1 MKQKEWIVTLHN
13 INQLQIYLEGLI
25 KEGKTP
31 QVTIKEK
38 VSGDKRSLEANKFLW
53 GRLYKSI
60 SNFTGYLPMEVHLL
74 CGHLFL
80 SEQKTINGVQV
91 PYVRSTSDLTIEE
104 FTFYIQNIESYFAQL
119 GWSIEQG

>member
-25 KEGKTP
+25 KKGKTP

-38 VSGDKRSLEANKFLW
+38 VSGDKRSIEANKFLW

-119 GWSIEQG
+119 GWSIE

>member
-13 INQLQIYLEGLI
+13 INQLQIYLKGLI

-38 VSGDKRSLEANKFLW
+38 VSGDKRSIEANKFLW

-60 SNFTGYLPMEVHLL
+60 SQFTGYLPMEVHLL

-80 SEQKTINGVQV
+80 TEQKTINEVQV
-91 PYVRSTSDLTIEE
+91 PYVRSTTDLSVEE
-104 FTFYIQNIESYFAQL
+104 FSLYIQQIESYFSQL
-119 GWSIEQG
+119 GWSIE

>member
-1 MKQKEWIVTLHN
+1 MKQRDWMV
-13 INQLQIYLEGLI
+13 NQQNLGNLMTYLEDLL
-25 KEGKTP
+25 KEGKQP
-31 QVTIKEK
+31 LVTIKEK
-38 VSGDKRSLEANKFLW
+38 ASGDKRSIEANKFLW

-91 PYVRSTSDLTIEE
+91 PYVRSTTDLTVEQ
-104 FTFYIQNIESYFAQL
+104 FSLYIQQIESYFSQL
-119 GWSIEQG
+119 GWSME

>member
-1 MKQKEWIVTLHN
+1 MKQKDWMVSKQN
-13 INQLQIYLEGLI
+13 IPQLVIYLEELI
-25 KEGKTP
+25 KQGKTP

-38 VSGDKRSLEANKFLW
+38 VSGDKRSIEANKFLW

-80 SEQKTINGVQV
+80 TEQKTINEVQV
-91 PYVRSTSDLTIEE
+91 PYVRSTSDLSVEQFST
-104 FTFYIQNIESYFAQL
+104 YIQHIETYFSQL
-119 GWSIEQG
+119 GWGMDE

>member
-1 MKQKEWIVTLHN
+1 MKQKDWIVSKQN
-13 INQLQIYLEGLI
+13 IPQLVIYLEELI
-25 KEGKTP
+25 KQGKTP

-38 VSGDKRSLEANKFLW
+38 ASGDKRSIEANKFLW

-80 SEQKTINGVQV
+80 TEQKTINEMQV
-91 PYVRSTSDLTIEE
+91 PYVRSTTDLTVEQ
-104 FTFYIQNIESYFAQL
+104 FSAYIQHIETYFSQL
-119 GWSIEQG
+119 GWSMDE

>member
-1 MKQKEWIVTLHN
+1 MKQKDWIVSKQN
-13 INQLQIYLEGLI
+13 IPQLVIYLEELI
-25 KEGKTP
+25 KQGKTP

-38 VSGDKRSLEANKFLW
+38 VSGDKRSIEANKFLW

-80 SEQKTINGVQV
+80 TEQKTINKVQV
-91 PYVRSTSDLTIEE
+91 PYVRSTTDLTVEE
-104 FTFYIQNIESYFAQL
+104 FSLYIQQIESYFSQL
-119 GWSIEQG
+119 GWSID

>member
-1 MKQKEWIVTLHN
+1 MKQRDWIVSQQN
-13 INQLQIYLEGLI
+13 IPQLMIYLEELI
-25 KEGKTP
+25 KQGKTP
-31 QVTIKEK
+31 QITIKEK
-38 VSGDKRSLEANKFLW
+38 ADKGRSLEANKFLW
-53 GRLYKSI
+53 GKLYKSI
-60 SNFTGYLPMEVHLL
+60 SQFTGYLPMEVHLL

-119 GWSIEQG
+119 GWSMDE

>member
-1 MKQKEWIVTLHN
+1 MKQKNWIMSKQN
-13 INQLQIYLEGLI
+13 IPQLVIYLEELI
-25 KEGKTP
+25 KQGKTP

-38 VSGDKRSLEANKFLW
+38 ADKGRSLEANKFLW
-53 GRLYKSI
+53 GKLYKSI
-60 SNFTGYLPMEVHLL
+60 SQFTGYLPMEVHLL

-119 GWSIEQG
+119 GWSMDE

>member
-1 MKQKEWIVTLHN
+1 MKQKEWIVTLQN

-38 VSGDKRSLEANKFLW
+38 VSGDKRSIEANKFLW
-53 GRLYKSI
+53 GKLYKSI

-91 PYVRSTSDLTIEE
+91 PYVRSTTDLTVEE
-104 FTFYIQNIESYFAQL
+104 FTSYIQNIESYFAQL
-119 GWSIEQG
+119 GWSGD

>member
-1 MKQKEWIVTLHN
+1 MKQKDWTVTKQNL
-13 INQLQIYLEGLI
+13 NQLMIYLEELI
-25 KEGKTP
+25 DQGKLP

-38 VSGDKRSLEANKFLW
+38 ADSKRSLEANKFLW

-80 SEQKTINGVQV
+80 SEQKTINAVQV
-91 PYVRSTSDLTIEE
+91 PYVRSTTDLTVEE
-104 FTFYIQNIESYFAQL
+104 FTSYIQNIESYFAQL
-119 GWSIEQG
+119 GWSME

>member
-1 MKQKEWIVTLHN
+1 MKQRDWIV
-13 INQLQIYLEGLI
+13 NQQNLGNLTTYLEGLI

-38 VSGDKRSLEANKFLW
+38 VSGDKRSVEANKFLW

-60 SNFTGYLPMEVHLL
+60 SQFTGYLPMEVHLL

-91 PYVRSTSDLTIEE
+91 PYVRSTTDLTVEE

>member
-1 MKQKEWIVTLHN
+1 MKQREFIVSSQN
-13 INQLQIYLEGLI
+13 MPQLMIYLEALI

-53 GRLYKSI
+53 GKLYKSI
-60 SNFTGYLPMEVHLL
+60 SQFTGYLPMEVHLL

-80 SEQKTINGVQV
+80 CEQKTINGVQI

-119 GWSIEQG
+119 GWSMDE

>member
-1 MKQKEWIVTLHN
+1 MKQKDWIVSKQN
-13 INQLQIYLEGLI
+13 IPQLVIYLEELI

-38 VSGDKRSLEANKFLW
+38 VSGDKRSIEANKFLW

-80 SEQKTINGVQV
+80 TEQKTINDVQV
-91 PYVRSTSDLTIEE
+91 PYVRSTTDLTVEQ
-104 FTFYIQNIESYFAQL
+104 FSLYIQQIESYFAQL
-119 GWSIEQG
+119 GWSID

>member
-1 MKQKEWIVTLHN
+1 MQEL
-13 INQLQIYLEGLI
+13 INQNKL
-25 KEGKTP
+25 P

-38 VSGDKRSLEANKFLW
+38 ADSKRSLEANKFLW

-91 PYVRSTSDLTIEE
+91 PYVRSTTDLTVEE
-104 FTFYIQNIESYFAQL
+104 FTSYIQSIEVYFSNL
-119 GWSIEQG
+119 GWSID

>member
-1 MKQKEWIVTLHN
+1 MKQREFIVSSQN
-13 INQLQIYLEGLI
+13 MPQLMIYLEALI

-38 VSGDKRSLEANKFLW
+38 ANGGKRSIEANKFLW
-53 GRLYKSI
+53 GKLYKSI
-60 SNFTGYLPMEVHLL
+60 SQFTGYLPIEVHLL

-80 SEQKTINGVQV
+80 CEQKTINGVQV

-119 GWSIEQG
+119 GWSMDE

>member
-1 MKQKEWIVTLHN
+1 MKQRDWTVSSQN
-13 INQLQIYLEGLI
+13 MPQLMIYLEELI

-38 VSGDKRSLEANKFLW
+38 VSGDKRSIEANKFLW

-80 SEQKTINGVQV
+80 TEQKTINEVQV
-91 PYVRSTSDLTIEE
+91 PYVRSTTDLTVEQ
-104 FTFYIQNIESYFAQL
+104 FSLYIQQIESYFAQL
-119 GWSIEQG
+119 GWSID

>member
-1 MKQKEWIVTLHN
+1 MKQRDWIVNPQN
-13 INQLQIYLEGLI
+13 IHQLMIYLEELI
-25 KEGKTP
+25 KLGKTP

-38 VSGDKRSLEANKFLW
+38 VSGNKRSIEANKFLW

-60 SNFTGYLPMEVHLL
+60 SQFTGYLPMEVHLL

-91 PYVRSTSDLTIEE
+91 PYVRSTSDLTIED

-119 GWSIEQG
+119 GWSME

>member
-25 KEGKTP
+25 KKGKTP

-38 VSGDKRSLEANKFLW
+38 VSGDKRSIEANKFLW

-60 SNFTGYLPMEVHLL
+60 SQFTGYLPMEVHLL

-80 SEQKTINGVQV
+80 TEQKRINEVQV
-91 PYVRSTSDLTIEE
+91 PYVRSTTDLSVEE
-104 FTFYIQNIESYFAQL
+104 FSLYIQQIESYFSQL
-119 GWSIEQG
+119 GWSIE

>member
-1 MKQKEWIVTLHN
+1 MKHRDWIV
-13 INQLQIYLEGLI
+13 NQQNLGNLTTYLEDLI

-38 VSGDKRSLEANKFLW
+38 VSGDKRSIEANKFLW

-91 PYVRSTSDLTIEE
+91 PYVRSTTDLTVEE
-104 FTFYIQNIESYFAQL
+104 FTSYIQSIEVYFSNL
-119 GWSIEQG
+119 GWSMND

>member
-1 MKQKEWIVTLHN
+1 MKQRDWTLTLQN
-13 INQLQIYLEGLI
+13 LPELQIYLEGLI
-25 KEGKTP
+25 KDGKTP

-38 VSGDKRSLEANKFLW
+38 ADKVRSLEANKFLW
-53 GRLYKSI
+53 GKLYKSI

-91 PYVRSTSDLTIEE
+91 PYVRSTTDLTVEE
-104 FTFYIQNIESYFAQL
+104 FASYIQSIEVYFSNL
-119 GWSIEQG
+119 GWSIDE

>member
-1 MKQKEWIVTLHN
+1 MKPRDWIVSQQN
-13 INQLQIYLEGLI
+13 ISQLMIYLEELI

-60 SNFTGYLPMEVHLL
+60 SQFTGYLPMEVHLL

-80 SEQKTINGVQV
+80 TEQKTINEIQV
-91 PYVRSTSDLTIEE
+91 PYIRSTTDLSVEQ
-104 FTFYIQNIESYFAQL
+104 FSAYIQHIETYFSQL
-119 GWSIEQG
+119 GWSMDE

>member
-1 MKQKEWIVTLHN
+1 MKQRDWIVSQQNLR
-13 INQLQIYLEGLI
+13 QLMIYLEELI
-25 KEGKTP
+25 KQGNTP

-38 VSGDKRSLEANKFLW
+38 ARGRSVEANKFLW

-80 SEQKTINGVQV
+80 SEQKTIGEVQV
-91 PYVRSTSDLTIEE
+91 PYVRSTTDLTVEE
-104 FTFYIQNIESYFAQL
+104 FTSYIQNIESYFAQL
-119 GWSIEQG
+119 GWSNDE

>member
-1 MKQKEWIVTLHN
+1 MKQRDWMVSQQNLP
-13 INQLQIYLEGLI
+13 QLMIYLEDLI
-25 KEGKTP
+25 KEGKVL

-38 VSGDKRSLEANKFLW
+38 ARGRSIEANKFLW

-60 SNFTGYLPMEVHLL
+60 SNFTGYLPMEMHLL

-91 PYVRSTSDLTIEE
+91 PYVRSTTDLTVEE
-104 FTFYIQNIESYFAQL
+104 FTSYIQNIESYFAQL
-119 GWSIEQG
+119 GWSLE

>member
-1 MKQKEWIVTLHN
+1 MKQRDWIVTLQN
-13 INQLQIYLEGLI
+13 LPQLQIYLEELI
-25 KEGKTP
+25 KDGKTP

-38 VSGDKRSLEANKFLW
+38 ADRGRSIEANKFLW

-60 SNFTGYLPMEVHLL
+60 SEFSGYLPMEVHLL

-91 PYVRSTSDLTIEE
+91 PYVRSTTDLTVEE
-104 FTFYIQNIESYFAQL
+104 FTSYIQNIESYFAQL
-119 GWSIEQG
+119 GWSME

>member
-1 MKQKEWIVTLHN
+1 MKQRDWIV
-13 INQLQIYLEGLI
+13 NQQNLGNLTTYLEGLI

-53 GRLYKSI
+53 GKLYKSI
-60 SNFTGYLPMEVHLL
+60 SQFTGYLPMEVHLL

-80 SEQKTINGVQV
+80 TEQKTINEVQV
-91 PYVRSTSDLTIEE
+91 PYVRSTTDLSVEE
-104 FTFYIQNIESYFAQL
+104 FSLYIQQIESYFSQL
-119 GWSIEQG
+119 GWSID

>member
-1 MKQKEWIVTLHN
+1 MKQRDWIVSKQN
-13 INQLQIYLEGLI
+13 INQLTIYLEELI

-38 VSGDKRSLEANKFLW
+38 ADQGRSLEANKFLW

-80 SEQKTINGVQV
+80 TEQKTINKVQV

-104 FTFYIQNIESYFAQL
+104 FSLYIQHIETYFSQL
-119 GWSIEQG
+119 GWGMDE

>member
-1 MKQKEWIVTLHN
+1 MKQRDWIVSQQN
-13 INQLQIYLEGLI
+13 IPQLMIYLEELI
-25 KEGKTP
+25 KQGKTP

-38 VSGDKRSLEANKFLW
+38 VDGNKRSIEANKFLW

-91 PYVRSTSDLTIEE
+91 PYVRSTTDLTIEE
-104 FTFYIQNIESYFAQL
+104 FTSYIQSIEVYFSNL
-119 GWSIEQG
+119 GWSIE

>member
-1 MKQKEWIVTLHN
+1 ME
-13 INQLQIYLEGLI
+13 ELI

-38 VSGDKRSLEANKFLW
+38 VSGDKRSIEANKFLW

-80 SEQKTINGVQV
+80 TEQKMINEVQV
-91 PYVRSTSDLTIEE
+91 PYVRSTTDLTVEE
-104 FTFYIQNIESYFAQL
+104 FSLYIQQIESYFAQL
-119 GWSIEQG
+119 GWSID

>member
-1 MKQKEWIVTLHN
+1 MKQKEWIISSQN
-13 INQLQIYLEGLI
+13 MPQLMIYLEELI

-38 VSGDKRSLEANKFLW
+38 VSGGKRSLEANKFLW
-53 GRLYKSI
+53 GKLYKSI
-60 SNFTGYLPMEVHLL
+60 SQFTGYLPMEVHLL

-80 SEQKTINGVQV
+80 CEQKTINGVQV
-91 PYVRSTSDLTIEE
+91 PYVRSTTDLTIEE

-119 GWSIEQG
+119 GWSMDE

>member
-1 MKQKEWIVTLHN
+1 MKHREWTVSQQN
-13 INQLQIYLEGLI
+13 ISQLTIYLEELI

-38 VSGDKRSLEANKFLW
+38 VSGDKRSVEANKFLW

-60 SNFTGYLPMEVHLL
+60 SQFTGYLPMEVHLL

-80 SEQKTINGVQV
+80 SEQKIINGVQV
-91 PYVRSTSDLTIEE
+91 PYVRSTTDLTVEE
-104 FTFYIQNIESYFAQL
+104 FTFYIQNIESYFAKL
-119 GWSIEQG
+119 GWSINE

>member
-1 MKQKEWIVTLHN
+1 MKHREWIVSQQNLP
-13 INQLQIYLEGLI
+13 QLQIYLEELI

-38 VSGDKRSLEANKFLW
+38 VDGNKRSIEANKFLW

-91 PYVRSTSDLTIEE
+91 PYVRSTTDLTIEE
-104 FTFYIQNIESYFAQL
+104 FTSYIQSIEVYFSDL
-119 GWSIEQG
+119 GWSIE

>member
-1 MKQKEWIVTLHN
+1 MKHREWIVSQQNLP
-13 INQLQIYLEGLI
+13 QLQIYLEELI

-38 VSGDKRSLEANKFLW
+38 VDGNKRSIEANKFLW

-60 SNFTGYLPMEVHLL
+60 SNFTGYLPMEVHFL

-91 PYVRSTSDLTIEE
+91 PYVRSTTDLTIEE
-104 FTFYIQNIESYFAQL
+104 FTSYIQSIEVYFSNL
-119 GWSIEQG
+119 GWSIE

>member
-1 MKQKEWIVTLHN
+1 MKQKDWIVSKQNLP
-13 INQLQIYLEGLI
+13 QLMIYLEELI

-38 VSGDKRSLEANKFLW
+38 VSGDKRSIEANKFLW
-53 GRLYKSI
+53 GKLYKSI

-80 SEQKTINGVQV
+80 TEQKTINEVQV
-91 PYVRSTSDLTIEE
+91 PYVRSTTDLSVEE
-104 FTFYIQNIESYFAQL
+104 FSLYIQQIESYFAQL
-119 GWSIEQG
+119 GWSID

>member
-1 MKQKEWIVTLHN
+1 MKQRDWIVSKQN
-13 INQLQIYLEGLI
+13 IPQLTIYLEELI
-25 KEGKTP
+25 KQGKTP

-38 VSGDKRSLEANKFLW
+38 ADNGRSLEANKFLW
-53 GRLYKSI
+53 GKLYKSI
-60 SNFTGYLPMEVHLL
+60 SQFTGYLPIEVHLL

-104 FTFYIQNIESYFAQL
+104 FAFYIQNIESYFAQL
-119 GWSIEQG
+119 GWSSE

>member
-1 MKQKEWIVTLHN
+1 MKQKNWIVSKQN
-13 INQLQIYLEGLI
+13 IPQLVIYLEELI
-25 KEGKTP
+25 KQGKTP

-38 VSGDKRSLEANKFLW
+38 ADQGRSLEANKFLW

-80 SEQKTINGVQV
+80 TEQKTINEVQV
-91 PYVRSTSDLTIEE
+91 PYVRSTSDLSVEQFST
-104 FTFYIQNIESYFAQL
+104 YIQHIETYFSQL
-119 GWSIEQG
+119 GWGMDE